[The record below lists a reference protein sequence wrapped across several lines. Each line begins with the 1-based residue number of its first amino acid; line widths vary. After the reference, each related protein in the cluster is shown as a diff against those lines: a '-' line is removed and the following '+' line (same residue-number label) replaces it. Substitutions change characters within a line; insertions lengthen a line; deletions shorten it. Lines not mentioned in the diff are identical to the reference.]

1 MTGEQDSKD
10 LSVDEFLRFRDLV
23 HKHSG
28 IYLEESKLDSLRISL
43 VTRSTRLGLPR
54 LADYLP
60 VLERDEREFNELMN
74 LVTINETSFFRFPAQ
89 FDALREVVLPE
100 IMAGKRPEDRTLRLW
115 SAGCSTGE
123 EPYSI
128 SMTALDMGLDGLGWN
143 VNVHGTDVSTRALA
157 RAQVGEYGRRT
168 MMNIT
173 PEVIRRHF
181 EQLGTSEQYRVN
193 ARVRSIVNFEYQ
205 NLIKEPYPLGLVGKW
220 DVIFCRNVTIYFRM
234 ESTKRVVANFYESLN
249 PGGYL
254 FIGHSETLSSISD
267 AFEPVEIDGVFLY
280 RRPLVARSVFAKG
293 AALSRDAHERSKR
306 DAAGRTAASAGSA
319 RHVARTPI
327 RAEAT
332 PPVRPAAG
340 AVPQPADR
348 RPTDSGP
355 MSDPSAAGAVPTLDA
370 ARISMVQGDARGA
383 VEMVAGILAE
393 NPNDADAHL
402 LYAYLHADAGNYD
415 EALRASHRALAIN
428 PLLPFARYI
437 LGIIYQRQGDAVRAV
452 SELKKTLYI
461 DADFALAHLNLAN
474 IYKAQ
479 RKWDSAA
486 REYDNALSA
495 LRKSPDGEW
504 TRYSGGFKADLLV
517 RTCERSLVECRKAM
531 GAL

>member
-1 MTGEQDSKD
+1 MTGEQESKD
-10 LSVDEFLRFRDLV
+10 LSVEEFLRFRDLV
-23 HKHSG
+23 HQHSG

-43 VTRSTRLGLPR
+43 VTRATRLGSLS
-54 LADYLP
+54 LADYFS

-100 IMAGKRPEDRTLRLW
+100 IMAGKRPEDRSLRLW

-143 VNVHGTDVSTRALA
+143 VSVLGTDVSTRALA

-173 PEVIRRHF
+173 PEVMRRHF

-205 NLIKEPYPLGLVGKW
+205 NLIKEPYPLGLVGTW

-267 AFEPVEIDGVFLY
+267 VFEPVEIDGVFLY
-280 RRPLVARSVFAKG
+280 RKPLGVRGVSAKG
-293 AALSRDAHERSKR
+293 AASSRVALERPRR
-306 DAAGRTAASAGSA
+306 DVAGRAATPAAPGERLTRTPAGAATGTPARYSAEMAPRAADSRQAADPSTAGAAPTLEA
-319 RHVARTPI
+319 ART
-327 RAEAT
+327 R
-332 PPVRPAAG
+332 
-340 AVPQPADR
+340 
-348 RPTDSGP
+348 
-355 MSDPSAAGAVPTLDA
+355 M
-370 ARISMVQGDARGA
+370 MHGDVGVAMG
-383 VEMVAGILAE
+383 MVADILTE

-479 RKWDSAA
+479 RKWDLAA

-504 TRYSGGFKADLLV
+504 TQYSGGFKADLLV